1 MHAYRPGDGPQ
12 RTRVLYLFRSPAS
25 LKVGRKPLDAEVVEA
40 LEHTHPDLSFDW
52 TAIRREPRPEP
63 KARRERGG
71 RAAARRGAPRPVE
84 SARPRPATA
93 TEGDDQSVL
102 GRAVGVA
109 EAARLRGAYAD
120 LLQRIARRARTPDE
134 RDRLLERAQRLN
146 PDDWRDEAAATGG
159 VQSVEADWDAIAA
172 ELPRRRRGRRGGRH
186 RERPDAPRPSGIM
199 AEGADKDGES
209 TDETLD
215 DADRAADAD
224 GGDGGAVGG
233 ADADPGSTDVPDER

>member
-25 LKVGRKPLDAEVVEA
+25 LKVGRMPLDAEVVEA

-52 TAIRREPRPEP
+52 TAIRRDPRPEP
-63 KARRERGG
+63 KARRERSG
-71 RAAARRGAPRPVE
+71 RGAARRGARKPVE
-84 SARPRPATA
+84 PAGPPA
-93 TEGDDQSVL
+93 MAAEIDDQSVL
-102 GRAVGVA
+102 GRAVGAA

-120 LLQRIARRARTPDE
+120 LLQRIARRARSPEE

-159 VQSVEADWDAIAA
+159 VQSAEADWDAIAA

-186 RERPDAPRPSGIM
+186 RERPDAPGPSGIM
-199 AEGADKDGES
+199 AEGADEDGES
-209 TDETLD
+209 TDETLA

-224 GGDGGAVGG
+224 GGDRGAVGG
-233 ADADPGSTDVPDER
+233 ADADAGSTDVPDER